1 MFVQNLQLEFFR
13 IDDRLVALGGKK
25 FKLAQRSLNKI
36 SYLNILYHVLF
47 FVKIAI
53 KFTWNF
59 MLNLMIEF
67 LISSRYSKQS

>member
-47 FVKIAI
+47 LSKI
-53 KFTWNF
+53 TSNF
-59 MLNLMIEF
+59 MLNLMIDF